1 MILKPNPPPE
11 EYLSVQSTLRITLVQ
26 LNPDAERIKI
36 TWANITE
43 LRDDFMKIQL
53 AFTKPEMVSCFYKD
67 VGRSQVIKL
76 YRIISRT

>member
-43 LRDDFMKIQL
+43 LRDDFMTI
-53 AFTKPEMVSCFYKD
+53 
-67 VGRSQVIKL
+67 
-76 YRIISRT
+76 